1 MKRILTFTRLFIP
14 AMIFSSVLIISGI
27 LGYNF
32 KGGFNMG
39 IDFRAGLIQEVQLAS
54 RAFSIGYDGP
64 GNAVVSLS
72 NTSLTIAVSGAGVQ
86 GFTYQYLL
94 SDYGTIGTFAYALN
108 QVEGITVTTVAP
120 GSAPFKQLV
129 LDTQSPPTLPPSTA
143 EGDQI
148 YWVHYL
154 PAEAAPVPLE
164 EVRSALSAFGD
175 PAIQVLG
182 DPAERHFM
190 VRLQDSDIKEN
201 FSTADIGKALESR
214 FGEGEAAVTSSNYV
228 GSRFSQNLA
237 SQAIWLLGATLL
249 LILIYASVRFK
260 PRFAI
265 GAVLGIIHD
274 GLIMMGFIVWTGMEF
289 NTTTIAAIMTIL
301 GYSINDTIVIFDR
314 IRETMKIYP
323 DDDFKTV
330 LNRAITETLSR
341 TFITTLTTMLAV
353 ISLYI
358 FTTGSMKDFA
368 LALLVGLVSGVYSTI
383 FIASGFVYLW
393 QRKFGS
399 KMKTEET

>member
-1 MKRILTFTRLFIP
+1 MKRILTFSRLFLP

-27 LGYNF
+27 AGYKF

-54 RAFSIGYDGP
+54 RAFSISYDGP

-94 SDYGTIGTFAYALN
+94 SDYGTIGAFAYALN
-108 QVEGITVTTVAP
+108 QVEGISVTSAAP
-120 GSAPFKQLV
+120 GSSSFSQLV
-129 LDTQSPPTLPPSTA
+129 LDAQSAPVLPPSTA
-143 EGDQI
+143 EEDQT

-154 PAEAAPVPLE
+154 PSGAAPVPLE
-164 EVRSALSAFGD
+164 EVRSALSVFGE

-190 VRLQDSDIKEN
+190 VRLQDSDIKED
-201 FSTADIGKALESR
+201 FTTADIGKALEGR
-214 FGEGEAAVTSSNYV
+214 FGEGEAAITSSNYV
-228 GSRFSQNLA
+228 GSRFSKNLA
-237 SQAIWLLGATLL
+237 NQAIWLLGATLL

-260 PRFAI
+260 PQYAV

-274 GLIMMGFIVWTGMEF
+274 GLIMVGFIVWTGMEF

-314 IRETMKIYP
+314 IRETVKIYP

-353 ISLYI
+353 ISLYV

-383 FIASGFVYLW
+383 FIASGFVYFW
-393 QRKFGS
+393 ERKFAG
-399 KMKTEET
+399 KTEET

>member
-14 AMIFSSVLIISGI
+14 AMIFSLILIICGI
-27 LGYNF
+27 TGYKL

-39 IDFRAGLIQEVQLAS
+39 IDFRAGLIQEVQLAP

-72 NTSLTIAVSGAGVQ
+72 NTNLTIAVSGAGVQ

-94 SDYGTIGTFAYALN
+94 SDYDTIGTFAYALN
-108 QVEGITVTTVAP
+108 QVEGITVTTAAP
-120 GSAPFKQLV
+120 GSASFKQLV
-129 LDTQSPPTLPPSTA
+129 LDTQSAPALPPSTA

-154 PAEAAPVPLE
+154 PTGAAPVPLE

-182 DPAERHFM
+182 DPTERHFM
-190 VRLQDSDIKEN
+190 VRLQDSEIKEN
-201 FSTADIGKALESR
+201 FTTADIGKALESR

-237 SQAIWLLGATLL
+237 SQAIRLLGATLL
-249 LILIYASVRFK
+249 LILIYASIRFK
-260 PRFAI
+260 PCFAI

-274 GLIMMGFIVWTGMEF
+274 GLIMVGFIVWTGMEF

-314 IRETMKIYP
+314 IRETIKIYP

-393 QRKFGS
+393 EKNFGS
-399 KMKTEET
+399 KIEKA

>member
-1 MKRILTFTRLFIP
+1 MKRILTFTRLFFP
-14 AMIFSSVLIISGI
+14 AMVFSSILIISGI
-27 LGYNF
+27 MGYWI

-54 RAFSIGYDGP
+54 RAFSISYDGP
-64 GNAVVSLS
+64 GNAVISLS
-72 NTSLTIAVSGAGVQ
+72 NTSLTITVSGAGVP

-94 SDYGTIGTFAYALN
+94 SDYGTIGAFAHALN
-108 QVEGITVTTVAP
+108 QVEGISVTTAAS
-120 GSAPFKQLV
+120 GSASFRQLV
-129 LDTQSPPTLPPSTA
+129 LDAQSAPVLPPSTA
-143 EGDQI
+143 EEET

-154 PAEAAPVPLE
+154 PSGAAPVPLE
-164 EVRSALSAFGD
+164 DVRSALFVFGE

-182 DPAERHFM
+182 DPVERHFM
-190 VRLQDSDIKEN
+190 IRLQDSDIKEN
-201 FSTADIGKALESR
+201 FTATDIGKALESR
-214 FGEGEAAVTSSNYV
+214 FGEGEVAVTSSNYV

-249 LILIYASVRFK
+249 LILIYASLRFK
-260 PRFAI
+260 PRFAV

-274 GLIMMGFIVWTGMEF
+274 GLIMVGFIVWTGMEF

-314 IRETMKIYP
+314 IRETVKIYP
-323 DDDFKTV
+323 DDDFKTI

-383 FIASGFVYLW
+383 FIASGFVFFCE
-393 QRKFGS
+393 RKFAG
-399 KMKTEET
+399 KTEET